1 MRILT
6 ETTTTATKRSTSYA
20 RKKQIQYS
28 CGCRYL
34 FNHQVI
40 LDHVC
45 SEHERELIAHHGW
58 DCILKH
64 WNFHILLSYY
74 FLALSFFT
82 DEFLKRGPFFDYQG
96 LYFLVSF
103 FTTIQ
108 PQKHFA
114 NIFFLRIEKNCRVY
128 IVYVDCRP

>member
-1 MRILT
+1 MMEQ
-6 ETTTTATKRSTSYA
+6 ETTTTTTKRITSYA

-34 FNHQVI
+34 FNHQII

-58 DCILKH
+58 DCILKY

-74 FLALSFFT
+74 FLAHFVLLHWRIFEKRTLFWLSRIV
-82 DEFLKRGPFFDYQG
+82 FLSKFLYDYSGSEAFCEYLLLKNRKKLSCIHSLCG
-96 LYFLVSF
+96 L
-103 FTTIQ
+103 
-108 PQKHFA
+108 
-114 NIFFLRIEKNCRVY
+114 
-128 IVYVDCRP
+128 

>member
-1 MRILT
+1 MMEQ
-6 ETTTTATKRSTSYA
+6 ETTTTKRITSYA

-34 FNHQVI
+34 FNHQII

-58 DCILKH
+58 DCILKY

-74 FLALSFFT
+74 FLAHFVLLHWRIFEKRTLFWLSRIV
-82 DEFLKRGPFFDYQG
+82 FLSKFLYDYSASEALCKYLLLKNRKKLSCIHSLCG
-96 LYFLVSF
+96 L
-103 FTTIQ
+103 
-108 PQKHFA
+108 
-114 NIFFLRIEKNCRVY
+114 
-128 IVYVDCRP
+128 

>member
-1 MRILT
+1 MMEQ
-6 ETTTTATKRSTSYA
+6 ETTTTTTKRITSYA

-34 FNHQVI
+34 FNHQII

-58 DCILKH
+58 DCILKY

-74 FLALSFFT
+74 FLAHFVLLHWRIFEKRTLFWLSRIV
-82 DEFLKRGPFFDYQG
+82 FLSKFLYDYSASEAFCKYLLKNRKKLSCIHSLCG
-96 LYFLVSF
+96 L
-103 FTTIQ
+103 
-108 PQKHFA
+108 
-114 NIFFLRIEKNCRVY
+114 
-128 IVYVDCRP
+128 